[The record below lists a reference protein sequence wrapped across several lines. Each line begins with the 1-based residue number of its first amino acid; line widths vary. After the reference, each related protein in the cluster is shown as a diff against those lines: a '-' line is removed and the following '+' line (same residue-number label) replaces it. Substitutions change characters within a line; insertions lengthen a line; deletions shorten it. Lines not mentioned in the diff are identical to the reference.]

1 MIYLLLSV
9 TLILLINLMYDR
21 RTYLGTNIRD
31 IGNRIL
37 DMVIKIRSQTLNK
50 NNYENVSRTKRIIK
64 TGTTTKSAT
73 IISS

>member
-1 MIYLLLSV
+1 
-9 TLILLINLMYDR
+9 MYDR

-50 NNYENVSRTKRIIK
+50 NNYENVSRTKKIINK
-64 TGTTTKSAT
+64 W
-73 IISS
+73 

>member
-1 MIYLLLSV
+1 
-9 TLILLINLMYDR
+9 MYDR

-50 NNYENVSRTKRIIK
+50 NNYENEHQKLKHQKLMNMFLDT
-64 TGTTTKSAT
+64 
-73 IISS
+73 